1 MIFSSINSP
10 VIASEAKQSRA
21 GCTDSGLLRRG
32 AGHRAGHFGPDP
44 LAPRNDDWGEQ
55 ANVWRGLLKRSGLG
69 AEELAPALGTDI
81 AVDDLAG
88 VRRLP
93 LDASVALLIVVRMIH
108 IFGVGLTDLL
118 LRRGARHRSACG
130 SCADRHG
137 RSGNHH
143 ASRNSVPIMFA
154 VAHNPLR
161 EVA

>member
-1 MIFSSINSP
+1 MLNRH
-10 VIASEAKQSRA
+10 AL
-21 GCTDSGLLRRG
+21 TRR
-32 AGHRAGHFGPDP
+32 
-44 LAPRNDDWGEQ
+44 
-55 ANVWRGLLKRSGLG
+55 STLG
-69 AEELAPALGTDI
+69 AEELAPALRADV

-88 VRRLP
+88 ARRLK

-130 SCADRHG
+130 GCADRHG